1 MDKEIKFYIC
11 KHCGNIITK
20 IADSKV
26 PVVCCG
32 ENMTELVPNTV
43 DASFEKH
50 IPVVEQDNNTYKI
63 NVGSVD
69 HPMTEEHHI
78 SWIVVVTEKGFQTVY
93 LEKTVLPKITLTT
106 SEKIYEVYAYCNL
119 HGLWKKEV

>member
-1 MDKEIKFYIC
+1 MNKEIKFYIC
-11 KHCGNIITK
+11 KHCGNIVTK
-20 IADSKV
+20 LVDSKV

-32 ENMTELVPNTV
+32 KNMDELIPNTV
-43 DASFEKH
+43 DASVEKH
-50 IPVVEQDNNTYKI
+50 IPVIENNGSYIIVKI
-63 NVGSVD
+63 GSID
-69 HPMTEEHHI
+69 HPMTLEHHI

>member
-11 KHCGNIITK
+11 KHCGNIVTK
-20 IADSKV
+20 LVDSKV

-32 ENMTELVPNTV
+32 ENMDELIPNTV
-43 DASFEKH
+43 DASVEKH
-50 IPVVEQDNNTYKI
+50 IPVIENNGSYIIVK
-63 NVGSVD
+63 VGSID
-69 HPMTEEHHI
+69 HPMTLEHHI

-93 LEKTVLPKITLTT
+93 LEKAVLPKITLTT